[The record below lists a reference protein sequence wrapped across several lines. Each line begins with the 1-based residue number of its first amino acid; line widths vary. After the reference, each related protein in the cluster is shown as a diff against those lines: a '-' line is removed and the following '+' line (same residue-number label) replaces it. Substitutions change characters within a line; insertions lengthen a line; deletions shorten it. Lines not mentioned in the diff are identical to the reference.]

1 MDLFDM
7 IEEIDTTLYR
17 WEQSL
22 PTDIGVPMHLREAL
36 EIAQIKGS
44 LDTISTWDEGDRMFV
59 HTDRMWRRFTTLKSR
74 LDGSD
79 AVAELVDTSQMLF
92 DTVKDGFAALT
103 QIPKGD
109 PK

>member
-22 PTDIGVPMHLREAL
+22 PKDVGVPMHLREAL

-44 LDTISTWDEGDRMFV
+44 FDTLTVLPEHQQDAQTARL
-59 HTDRMWRRFTTLKSR
+59 WRRFTTLKSR